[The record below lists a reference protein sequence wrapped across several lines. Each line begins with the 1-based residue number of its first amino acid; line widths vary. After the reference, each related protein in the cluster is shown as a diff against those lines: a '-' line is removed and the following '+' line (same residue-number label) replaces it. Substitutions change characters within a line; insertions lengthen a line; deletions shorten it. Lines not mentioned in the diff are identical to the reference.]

1 MGPNSGCQRNVV
13 KCVVAWGIYG
23 RVVLYKAWEELA
35 EVVGINGSK
44 ALLSPFTSTIGLHC
58 GQQVMALR
66 RRHQVPVGEALL
78 GRVIDG
84 FGRPLDGR
92 ELPEVCWKDYDAM
105 PPPAMVRQPI
115 SQPLMT
121 GIRAIDSVATCGEG
135 QRVGIFLLLAWAKAR
150 FWRCC
155 VMRQTQTAM
164 FWC

>member
-1 MGPNSGCQRNVV
+1 MKNELMQRLRLKYPPPDGYCRWGRIQDVSATLLNAWLPGVFMGELCCIKPG
-13 KCVVAWGIYG
+13 
-23 RVVLYKAWEELA
+23 EELA

-92 ELPEVCWKDYDAM
+92 EL
-105 PPPAMVRQPI
+105 
-115 SQPLMT
+115 
-121 GIRAIDSVATCGEG
+121 
-135 QRVGIFLLLAWAKAR
+135 
-150 FWRCC
+150 
-155 VMRQTQTAM
+155 
-164 FWC
+164 

>member
-23 RVVLYKAWEELA
+23 RVVLYKAREELA

-84 FGRPLDGR
+84 FGRPLDGC
-92 ELPEVCWKDYDAM
+92 ELPDVCWKDYDAM

-115 SQPLMT
+115 TQPLMT

-135 QRVGIFLLLAWAKAR
+135 QRVGIFLL
-150 FWRCC
+150 WRGEKHASGDA
-155 VMRQTQTAM
+155 V
-164 FWC
+164 